1 MTTQQLL
8 SGLRRGITD
17 FSMIRPGD
25 RIAVGLS
32 GGKDSVTLLK
42 LLFARA
48 VHADRDHGGSEF

>member
-42 LLFARA
+42 LLAA
-48 VHADRDHGGSEF
+48 